1 MESTAQTISAATT
14 PSAPSAATT
23 DRDSNQST
31 FDSLVARLSRQSV
44 DKHHDAYADVAWD
57 SPEMAIDSGDVRF
70 RLPDWEAVARTDW
83 YKSQSTQVQAAFGLA
98 RYATAMKVGGEFEN
112 VLQRGL
118 LTHAFWL
125 PNGAPEFRY
134 MHHEVIEES
143 QHTLMFQEFINRSGT
158 NVKGLRR
165 DEKIGSG
172 FALRCSKTRPAL
184 FFMFVL
190 GGEDPVDYLQRRSL
204 AGTDTHPLLERIT
217 RIHLTEEAR
226 HLSFARNYL
235 KQTVPKLSFARRH
248 ALALFAPLL
257 YGSMARM
264 MVYPRPSLLK
274 AFGVPRQQV
283 RQALRHPDQRAVLAE
298 SVAKTRRTCTELGLM
313 TPAAKL
319 LWKACGISADVSA
332 KPASRRRV

>member
-23 DRDSNQST
+23 DMDSNQST

>member
-1 MESTAQTISAATT
+1 
-14 PSAPSAATT
+14 
-23 DRDSNQST
+23 
-31 FDSLVARLSRQSV
+31 
-44 DKHHDAYADVAWD
+44 
-57 SPEMAIDSGDVRF
+57 MAIDPHDERF
-70 RLPDWEAVARTDW
+70 RLPEWECVSRTDW

-98 RYATAMKVGGEFEN
+98 RYATAMKLGGEFEN

-118 LTHAFWL
+118 LAQAFWL
-125 PNGAPEFRY
+125 PNGAVEFRY

-165 DEKIGSG
+165 DEKLGSG
-172 FALRCSKTRPAL
+172 FALRCSRTRPAL

-190 GGEDPVDYLQRRSL
+190 GGEDPVDYLQRRAL
-204 AGTDTHPLLERIT
+204 ASPDMHPLLERIT

-235 KQTVPKLSFARRH
+235 KQTVPKLSTVRRH
-248 ALALFAPLL
+248 ALALLAPLL
-257 YGSMARM
+257 FGSMART

-283 RQALRHPDQRAVLAE
+283 RQALRHPQQRAVLAE

-313 TPAAKL
+313 TPVAKL
-319 LWKACGISADVSA
+319 LWKACGIWADVSA
-332 KPASRRRV
+332 KPTTHRQG

>member
-14 PSAPSAATT
+14 PSEPSAATT

>member
-1 MESTAQTISAATT
+1 MNPTAPATLADTPLVPQADTSAF
-14 PSAPSAATT
+14 AA
-23 DRDSNQST
+23 
-31 FDSLVARLSRQSV
+31 LVARLSRQSV
-44 DKHHDAYADVAWD
+44 EKNHDAYADVAWD
-57 SPEMAIDSGDVRF
+57 SPEMAIDPHDSRF
-70 RLPDWEAVARTDW
+70 QLPDWECVARTDW
-83 YKSQSTQVQAAFGLA
+83 YKSQTPQVQAAFGLA

-125 PNGAPEFRY
+125 PNGAVEFRY

-165 DEKIGSG
+165 DEKLGSG
-172 FALRCSKTRPAL
+172 FALRCSRTRPAL

-204 AGTDTHPLLERIT
+204 AGHDLHPLLERIT

-235 KQTVPKLSFARRH
+235 KRTVPQLSATRRH

-257 YGSMARM
+257 FGSMARM

-274 AFGVPRQQV
+274 AFGVPRKQV
-283 RQALRHPDQRAVLAE
+283 RQSLRHPDQRAVLAE

-319 LWKACGISADVSA
+319 LWKACGVWADVSA
-332 KPASRRRV
+332 KPASRRQA